1 MILSIILL
9 IIGFMLLVKGADFF
23 VEGASDI
30 ARKLGIPSIVIGLTI
45 VALGTSLPELA
56 VSVTAALKGSN
67 DIALGNVTGSNIM
80 NLLVVVGLAAVIQPV
95 AVKRSVLRRD
105 YVTMLLITLL
115 MLGAVAESFWNNG
128 DGAISRLDG
137 AVLLGVTAGYMYRLI
152 RTAVRDRVAEQF
164 GITRPLPLS
173 LLLCAGGAAAI
184 IGGGQMVVNS
194 ATDLAYRIG
203 MSESLVGLTIVAIGT
218 SLPELVTS
226 VVAAKKGES
235 EIALGN
241 VLGSNILNIGFILGT
256 SGVIHPIGVG
266 MENIYD
272 ILILI
277 GLTAIFFVPLWRKEQ
292 VSRMTGGMMLGCYL
306 GYMIYIILKLYY

>member
-1 MILSIILL
+1 MIVSIIIL
-9 IIGFMLLVKGADFF
+9 IIGFGLLVKGADFF

-56 VSVTAALKGSN
+56 VSVTAALKESN

-80 NLLVVVGLAAVIQPV
+80 NLLVVVGLAAVIRPMT
-95 AVKRSVLRRD
+95 VKRSVLKRD
-105 YVTMLLITLL
+105 YVMSCLMALL
-115 MLGAVAESFWNNG
+115 MLAGAVDIFWNPRET
-128 DGAISRLDG
+128 AISLLDG
-137 AVLLGVTAGYMYRLI
+137 AVLLGVTAGYMYHLI

-164 GITRPLPLS
+164 GITRPLPVS

-194 ATDLAYRIG
+194 ATDLAYRFG
-203 MSESLVGLTIVAIGT
+203 MSETLVGLTIVAIGT

-226 VVAAKKGES
+226 VVAAQKGES

-241 VLGSNILNIGFILGT
+241 VLGSNILNIGFILGA
-256 SGVIHPIGVG
+256 SGVIHPIAVK
-266 MENIYD
+266 MENVYD
-272 ILILI
+272 MLILI
-277 GLTAIFFVPLWRKEQ
+277 ALTAVFFIPLWCREK
-292 VSRMTGGMMLGCYL
+292 VSRMTGAVMLMCYL
-306 GYMIYIILKLYY
+306 GYMVYIVMR

>member
-1 MILSIILL
+1 MILSIIIL
-9 IIGFMLLVKGADFF
+9 IVGFLLLVKGADFF

-56 VSVTAALKGSN
+56 VSVTAAMKGNN

-95 AVKRSVLRRD
+95 AVKRSVLKRD
-105 YVTMLLITLL
+105 YVMMILMTFL
-115 MLGAVAESFWNNG
+115 MLAAVAESFWNNG
-128 DGAISRLDG
+128 KGSISRLDG
-137 AVLLGVTAGYMYRLI
+137 AVLLGVTAGYMYHLI
-152 RTAVRDRVAEQF
+152 RTAVRDRVVEQF

-173 LLLCAGGAAAI
+173 LLFCAGGAAAI

-203 MSESLVGLTIVAIGT
+203 MSETLVGLTIVAIGT

-226 VVAAKKGES
+226 VVAARKGES

-241 VLGSNILNIGFILGT
+241 VLGSNILNIGFILGA
-256 SGVIHPIGVG
+256 SGVIHPIAVG
-266 MENIYD
+266 MENVYD
-272 ILILI
+272 IMILI
-277 GLTAIFFVPLWRKEQ
+277 TLTIIFLLPLWRKEQ
-292 VSRMTGGMMLGCYL
+292 VSRAAGAVMLGCYL
-306 GYMIYIILKLYY
+306 GYMLYIIMR

>member
-1 MILSIILL
+1 MILSIIVLV
-9 IIGFMLLVKGADFF
+9 IGFLLLVKGADFF

-105 YVTMLLITLL
+105 YVMMLLMTLL
-115 MLGAVAESFWNNG
+115 MLGTVAEGFWNSGN
-128 DGAISRLDG
+128 GAISRLDG
-137 AVLLGVTAGYMYRLI
+137 SVLLGVTAGYMYCLI
-152 RTAVRDRVAEQF
+152 CTAVRDRVVEQF

-173 LLLCAGGAAAI
+173 LLFCVGGAAAI

-277 GLTAIFFVPLWRKEQ
+277 GLTIVFFFPLWRKER
-292 VSRMTGGMMLGCYL
+292 VSRLTGIIMLGCYL
-306 GYMIYIILKLYY
+306 GYMVYIIVR

>member
-1 MILSIILL
+1 MILSIIIL
-9 IIGFMLLVKGADFF
+9 IIGFLLLVKGADFF

-105 YVTMLLITLL
+105 YVMMLLMTLL
-115 MLGAVAESFWNNG
+115 MLGTVAESFWK
-128 DGAISRLDG
+128 DGTGVISRLDG

-152 RTAVRDRVAEQF
+152 HTAVRDRVVEQF

-173 LLLCAGGAAAI
+173 LLFCVGGAAAI
-184 IGGGQMVVNS
+184 ISGGQMVVNS
-194 ATDLAYRIG
+194 ATDLAYRVG

-277 GLTAIFFVPLWRKEQ
+277 GMTAIFFVPLWRKEQ
-292 VSRMTGGMMLGCYL
+292 ASRLTGIIMLGCYL
-306 GYMIYIILKLYY
+306 GYMAYIIVR